1 MHTGDGG
8 RSWHAVSCLGAAR
21 ALAGR
26 AFGPLSAGPVGVRPP
41 AAGRAG
47 LLLGAVQY
55 GSADALPPSAYPSA
69 GRESF
74 WASMEPLAIN
84 SSVAQSFCAA
94 YSGDPHLGPRRQPT
108 FEWTFSAFAPEV
120 SPVERVC
127 ILKEAPVPRARRCL
141 RVACT
146 PPGHCVAACTRLRP
160 CTTLSASPYK
170 TRSRSS
176 AGSSALLRGAWSSS
190 REAWRP
196 S

>member
-1 MHTGDGG
+1 MARCLLPG
-8 RSWHAVSCLGAAR
+8 RGSRSGRQGLRPTFCWAC
-21 ALAGR
+21 GR
-26 AFGPLSAGPVGVRPP
+26 ATARRWPGWPP
-41 AAGRAG
+41 AWCCTIWRRGCQR
-47 LLLGAVQY
+47 
-55 GSADALPPSAYPSA
+55 LPPSAYPSA

-108 FEWTFSAFAPEV
+108 FFWTFSAFAPEV